1 MNLKRK
7 MTGILTMATLVALL
21 GSVAQAEDGFR
32 QINSAN
38 QTLLDGKVDE
48 ALAQYQLAEQSMP
61 ASPLLAYNKGVAF
74 YQQGNIEQ
82 AHGRKGTFTHGF
94 GVSLADAIQASC
106 SAYPFF
112 ERKI

>member
-82 AHGRKGTFTHGF
+82 AR
-94 GVSLADAIQASC
+94 Q
-106 SAYPFF
+106 
-112 ERKI
+112 